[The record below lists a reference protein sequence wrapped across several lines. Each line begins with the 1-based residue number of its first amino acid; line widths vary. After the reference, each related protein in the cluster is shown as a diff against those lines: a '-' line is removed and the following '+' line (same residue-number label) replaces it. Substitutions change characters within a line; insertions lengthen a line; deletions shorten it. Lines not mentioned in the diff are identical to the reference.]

1 MEMALFHDVLDSPR
15 ATLLQRSAT
24 LELAHG
30 VKVSV
35 STVCRALRRLRLSN
49 QSMQHYALRR
59 DEHKAQA
66 FWTQITTFYTLDQL
80 LVGDETSKEPGCM
93 RSPRCW
99 GQMGITPYERDTV
112 LSRGRRVSALTY
124 FSTWGFEEWRYTQ
137 NTFTATTFQEASD
150 EMLLTEDA
158 QGNTLASRFL
168 LLLLD
173 NASIH
178 GNDAYLRK
186 LMRHIDV
193 KFIPPYCYHL
203 SPLDNGAF
211 GCEWYRCVPHGRW
224 RVSPHARVCPLLVVR
239 ADVVRFLRAHSDY
252 YSNYPIERG
261 LDDAFASVDAS
272 TARYCF
278 YNAFGYIP

>member
-1 MEMALFHDVLDSPR
+1 MAAPLAAPVPTRRPPRVGLGSRLARGVAPRSPGSPR
-15 ATLLQRSAT
+15 AAAALQ
-24 LELAHG
+24 
-30 VKVSV
+30 
-35 STVCRALRRLRLSN
+35 
-49 QSMQHYALRR
+49 
-59 DEHKAQA
+59 
-66 FWTQITTFYTLDQL
+66 
-80 LVGDETSKEPGCM
+80 
-93 RSPRCW
+93 
-99 GQMGITPYERDTV
+99 
-112 LSRGRRVSALTY
+112 SRGSAHHI
-124 FSTWGFEEWRYTQ
+124 
-137 NTFTATTFQEASD
+137 EAVAVCAD
-150 EMLLTEDA
+150 ESA
-158 QGNTLASRFL
+158 ALASRFL